1 MPWKWV
7 LFNRASTKKSNE
19 KELKNRRIEIAA
31 AAGASMAVMILGV
44 SLLTAFYAKTLMDIN
59 YIEENDVYD
68 D

>member
-1 MPWKWV
+1 MS

-19 KELKNRRIEIAA
+19 KELKNRHIEIAA

>member
-1 MPWKWV
+1 MS

>member
-1 MPWKWV
+1 
-7 LFNRASTKKSNE
+7 
-19 KELKNRRIEIAA
+19 
-31 AAGASMAVMILGV
+31 MILGV

>member
-1 MPWKWV
+1 MS

-31 AAGASMAVMILGV
+31 AAGASMAVLILGV